1 LFAVS
6 NCSGALRVRNV
17 GEGWA
22 RDLLASARVP
32 PARLDRVLYYPVA
45 HRPACYRISILF
57 TPMGKTTN
65 TRLNERTAVRCDRG
79 AWAATDPLID
89 KAEFLAWDWA
99 PAFAG
104 ER

>member
-79 AWAATDPLID
+79 A
-89 KAEFLAWDWA
+89 
-99 PAFAG
+99 
-104 ER
+104 